1 MDTRGVKL
9 TWLGHATFKVQTPA
23 GKTILIDPWVEGN
36 PTCPER
42 LKTFDKLDVM
52 LITHGHF
59 DHMGD
64 AVALAKK
71 HKPTIVAIFEVAN
84 WLESKGV
91 ENISAMNKGGT
102 QKVDDIQITMVNAH
116 HSGAILD
123 DGRVVYGGEPAGYV
137 VRFANGFTL
146 YHAGDTDA
154 FSDMK
159 IIGEL
164 YQPEL
169 ALLPIGDHFTMGPR
183 EAAYAIRLLGVK
195 AVVPM
200 HFGTF
205 PLLSGTPEALREQ
218 TKDIKGLEIIALKPG
233 ESLG

>member
-9 TWLGHATFKVQTPA
+9 TWLGHATFKVQPSA

-36 PTCPER
+36 PACPEK
-42 LKTFDKLDVM
+42 LKTFDKLDLM

-64 AVALAKK
+64 AVSLAKK
-71 HKPTIVAIFEVAN
+71 HKPIVVAIFEVAN

-102 QKVDDIQITMVNAH
+102 QKVDDIQVTMVDAR

-123 DGRVVYGGEPAGYV
+123 DGKIVCGGEPVGYL
-137 VRFANGFTL
+137 VRFANDFTL
-146 YHAGDTDA
+146 YHAGDTDI
-154 FSDMK
+154 FSEMK

-164 YQPEL
+164 HQPDL

-183 EAAYAIRLLGVK
+183 AAAYAIRLLGVK

-205 PLLSGTPEALREQ
+205 PLLTGTPEALREQ